1 MSDEEER
8 SGDRS
13 RMAEG
18 IDIIIDEAKT
28 ATKRAYKKSG
38 AEDLSGSIKETLR
51 GALSPRDNVVM
62 VRLNDESL
70 AKLDELVEAGIVN
83 SRSEAAA
90 FLIGEGAAADVQAWL
105 LEWTATTFGNDST
118 QYRTVAGLFVGSN
131 AAAVTTGI
139 ALTLYAASR
148 GFVAVVRALDVV
160 YDDEHRR
167 RWLSTRVVGFAIT
180 IVTVVVFALT
190 TVMIVIGPLLGSGD
204 DVAERI
210 GRGSWF
216 ATAWVWLRFPLTF
229 LIVVAW
235 TASVYRFAPRRRSSW
250 RRELPGAVVATL
262 WWLVA
267 STVFRVYLGV
277 ASGGMNTVFGL
288 LGGALSLLFWL
299 YLLAMGLLVGAV
311 VNGLIAHRRELTTA
325 VPGQD

>member
-1 MSDEEER
+1 M
-8 SGDRS
+8 
-13 RMAEG
+13 
-18 IDIIIDEAKT
+18 
-28 ATKRAYKKSG
+28 
-38 AEDLSGSIKETLR
+38 
-51 GALSPRDNVVM
+51 
-62 VRLNDESL
+62 
-70 AKLDELVEAGIVN
+70 
-83 SRSEAAA
+83 
-90 FLIGEGAAADVQAWL
+90 
-105 LEWTATTFGNDST
+105 
-118 QYRTVAGLFVGSN
+118 
-131 AAAVTTGI
+131 
-139 ALTLYAASR
+139 
-148 GFVAVVRALDVV
+148 
-160 YDDEHRR
+160 
-167 RWLSTRVVGFAIT
+167 
-180 IVTVVVFALT
+180 
-190 TVMIVIGPLLGSGD
+190 
-204 DVAERI
+204 
-210 GRGSWF
+210 
-216 ATAWVWLRFPLTF
+216 WLRFPLTF

>member
-1 MSDEEER
+1 MR
-8 SGDRS
+8 LPDRS
-13 RMAEG
+13 RLKNLKREG
-18 IDIIIDEAKT
+18 LALVEEF
-28 ATKRAYKKSG
+28 RRYWLRVR
-38 AEDLSGSIKETLR
+38 LSG
-51 GALSPRDNVVM
+51 LSAEIAFFAILGLFPAVI
-62 VRLNDESL
+62 
-70 AKLDELVEAGIVN
+70 AF
-83 SRSEAAA
+83 AAA
-90 FLIGEGAAADVQAWL
+90 LGSLDAVIGEGAAADVQAWL

-160 YDDEHRR
+160 YDDERRR

-267 STVFRVYLGV
+267 STGFRVYLGV

-311 VNGLIAHRRELTTA
+311 VNSIIAHRRELTTA

>member
-1 MSDEEER
+1 MR
-8 SGDRS
+8 LPDRS
-13 RMAEG
+13 RLKNLKREG
-18 IDIIIDEAKT
+18 LALVEEF
-28 ATKRAYKKSG
+28 RRYWLRVR
-38 AEDLSGSIKETLR
+38 LSG
-51 GALSPRDNVVM
+51 LSAEIAFFAILGLFPAVI
-62 VRLNDESL
+62 
-70 AKLDELVEAGIVN
+70 AF
-83 SRSEAAA
+83 AAA
-90 FLIGEGAAADVQAWL
+90 LGSLDAVIGEGAAADVQAWL

-118 QYRTVAGLFVGSN
+118 QYRAVAGLFAGSN

>member
-1 MSDEEER
+1 MR
-8 SGDRS
+8 LP
-13 RMAEG
+13 
-18 IDIIIDEAKT
+18 
-28 ATKRAYKKSG
+28 
-38 AEDLSGSIKETLR
+38 DLSRLKELGREGLALVEEFRRYWLR
-51 GALSPRDNVVM
+51 
-62 VRLNDESL
+62 VRLSGLSAEIAFFAIL
-70 AKLDELVEAGIVN
+70 GLFPAVIAF
-83 SRSEAAA
+83 AAA
-90 FLIGEGAAADVQAWL
+90 LGSLDAVIGEGAASAVQEWL
-105 LEWTATTFGNDST
+105 LEWTSTTFGDDST
-118 QYRTVAGLFVGSN
+118 QYRTVAGLFAGSN

-148 GFVAVVRALDVV
+148 GFIAVVRALDVV

-167 RWLSTRVVGFAIT
+167 RWLSTRVVGFTIT

-267 STVFRVYLGV
+267 STGFRVYLGV
-277 ASGGMNTVFGL
+277 ASSGMNTVFGL

-311 VNGLIAHRRELTTA
+311 CNSLVTRRRELTTA

>member
-1 MSDEEER
+1 MR
-8 SGDRS
+8 LPDRS
-13 RMAEG
+13 RLKNLKREG
-18 IDIIIDEAKT
+18 LALVEEF
-28 ATKRAYKKSG
+28 RRYWLRVR
-38 AEDLSGSIKETLR
+38 LSG
-51 GALSPRDNVVM
+51 LSAEIAFFAILGLFPAVI
-62 VRLNDESL
+62 
-70 AKLDELVEAGIVN
+70 AF
-83 SRSEAAA
+83 AAA
-90 FLIGEGAAADVQAWL
+90 LGSLDAVIGEGAAADVQAWL

-118 QYRTVAGLFVGSN
+118 QYRAVAGLFAGSN

-267 STVFRVYLGV
+267 STGFRVYLGV